1 MQNSRNIFHELLKKL
16 NLGNRKVQIGIASA
30 VAFLFVAIIVGNQ
43 STVDKEETENA
54 VSETI
59 EDDNITVAEEPVV
72 EIIDEPEP
80 DNYTSDNA
88 NDAQPE
94 AETEPG
100 TSDTPEARSNV
111 TPAETPHVSDEQIR
125 KEIDRETDISQSDD
139 KEYSMGV
146 IGQKPEFPG
155 GESALY
161 DYLSSHINYPAQA
174 AEEGVQGRV
183 IVQFTITKTG
193 KIENVSVVRGRHPAL
208 DKEALRVVKSMPNWT
223 PGRQD
228 GRAVNVQH
236 TLPITF
242 RLS

>member
-1 MQNSRNIFHELLKKL
+1 MRNSRNIFHELLKKF
-16 NLGNRKVQIGIASA
+16 NLGNRKVQIGIASI
-30 VAFLFVAIIVGNQ
+30 VALLFVAIIVGNQ
-43 STVDKEETENA
+43 STVNKNETEST
-54 VSETI
+54 VCDTI
-59 EDDNITVAEEPVV
+59 EDDNKTVVEEPIV
-72 EIIDEPEP
+72 EIIGEPEP

-94 AETEPG
+94 AG
-100 TSDTPEARSNV
+100 TSDTHEVNAV
-111 TPAETPHVSDEQIR
+111 TTVPAETPLATDEQIR
-125 KEIDRETDISQSDD
+125 KEIDRETDISQSED

-146 IGQKPEFPG
+146 IEQKPEFPG

>member
-30 VAFLFVAIIVGNQ
+30 VTLLFVAIIVGNQ
-43 STVDKEETENA
+43 STVDKEETESA
-54 VSETI
+54 VCETI

-88 NDAQPE
+88 NDAQSE
-94 AETEPG
+94 AG
-100 TSDTPEARSNV
+100 TSDTHEVNAV
-111 TPAETPHVSDEQIR
+111 TTVPAETPVVTDEQIR

-146 IGQKPEFPG
+146 IDKKPEFPG

>member
-30 VAFLFVAIIVGNQ
+30 VAFLFVAIIAGNQ
-43 STVDKEETENA
+43 STVNKNETESA
-54 VSETI
+54 VSDTI
-59 EDDNITVAEEPVV
+59 EDYNTPAVEIEEEVV
-72 EIIDEPEP
+72 EVIGEPEP

-94 AETEPG
+94 AG
-100 TSDTPEARSNV
+100 TSDTHEVNAV
-111 TPAETPHVSDEQIR
+111 TTVPAETPVVTDEQIR

-146 IGQKPEFPG
+146 IEQKPEFPG

>member
-43 STVDKEETENA
+43 STVNKIETESA

-88 NDAQPE
+88 NDEQPE
-94 AETEPG
+94 AG
-100 TSDTPEARSNV
+100 TSDTHEVNAV
-111 TPAETPHVSDEQIR
+111 TTVPAETPVVTDEQIR

-161 DYLSSHINYPAQA
+161 EYLSSHINYPAQA

>member
-30 VAFLFVAIIVGNQ
+30 VALLFVAIIVGNQ
-43 STVDKEETENA
+43 STVNKNETGSA
-54 VSETI
+54 VSDTI
-59 EDDNITVAEEPVV
+59 EDYNTPVVEEVV
-72 EIIDEPEP
+72 EIIGEPEP
-80 DNYTSDNA
+80 ENYTSGNT
-88 NDAQPE
+88 NTNTEQPE
-94 AETEPG
+94 AG
-100 TSDTPEARSNV
+100 TSDTHEVNAV
-111 TPAETPHVSDEQIR
+111 TTVPAETPVVTDEQIR

-146 IGQKPEFPG
+146 IEQKPEFPG

>member
-1 MQNSRNIFHELLKKL
+1 MKKL

-43 STVDKEETENA
+43 STVNKNETESA
-54 VSETI
+54 VSDTI
-59 EDDNITVAEEPVV
+59 EDYNTPVV
-72 EIIDEPEP
+72 EEVVEVIGEPEP

>member
-30 VAFLFVAIIVGNQ
+30 LALLFVAIIVGNQ

-54 VSETI
+54 VSDTI
-59 EDDNITVAEEPVV
+59 EDYNTPAVEIEEEVV
-72 EIIDEPEP
+72 EVIGEPEP

-88 NDAQPE
+88 NDEQPE
-94 AETEPG
+94 AA
-100 TSDTPEARSNV
+100 TSDTHEVNAITTV
-111 TPAETPHVSDEQIR
+111 PAETPVVTDEQIR

-223 PGRQD
+223 PGRKD

>member
-30 VAFLFVAIIVGNQ
+30 VALLFVAIIVGNQ
-43 STVDKEETENA
+43 STVNKNETESA
-54 VSETI
+54 VSDTI
-59 EDDNITVAEEPVV
+59 EDYNTPIVEEVV

-80 DNYTSDNA
+80 ENYTSGNT
-88 NDAQPE
+88 NTNTEQPE
-94 AETEPG
+94 AG
-100 TSDTPEARSNV
+100 TSDTHEVNAV
-111 TPAETPHVSDEQIR
+111 TTVPAETPVVTDEQIR

>member
-30 VAFLFVAIIVGNQ
+30 VALLFVAIIVGNQ
-43 STVDKEETENA
+43 STVNKNETESA
-54 VSETI
+54 VSDTI
-59 EDDNITVAEEPVV
+59 EDYNTPVVEEVV
-72 EIIDEPEP
+72 EIIGEPEP
-80 DNYTSDNA
+80 ENYTSGNT
-88 NDAQPE
+88 NTNTEQPE
-94 AETEPG
+94 AG
-100 TSDTPEARSNV
+100 TSDTHEVNAV
-111 TPAETPHVSDEQIR
+111 TTVPAETPVVTDEQIR

-146 IGQKPEFPG
+146 IEQKPEFPG

>member
-30 VAFLFVAIIVGNQ
+30 VALLFVAIIVGNQ
-43 STVDKEETENA
+43 STVNKIETESA

-88 NDAQPE
+88 DDAQSE
-94 AETEPG
+94 AG
-100 TSDTPEARSNV
+100 TSDTHEVNAV
-111 TPAETPHVSDEQIR
+111 TTVPAETPVATDEQIR
-125 KEIDRETDISQSDD
+125 KEIDRETDISQSGN
-139 KEYSMGV
+139 KEYSMSV
-146 IGQKPEFPG
+146 IEQKPEFPG

-161 DYLSSHINYPAQA
+161 EYLSSHINYPAQA

-193 KIENVSVVRGRHPAL
+193 KIENVSGVRGRHPAL

>member
-30 VAFLFVAIIVGNQ
+30 VALLFVAIIVGNQ
-43 STVDKEETENA
+43 STVNKIETESA

-88 NDAQPE
+88 DDAQSE
-94 AETEPG
+94 AG
-100 TSDTPEARSNV
+100 TSDTHEVNAV
-111 TPAETPHVSDEQIR
+111 TTVPAETPVATDEQIR
-125 KEIDRETDISQSDD
+125 KEIDRETDISQSGN
-139 KEYSMGV
+139 KEYSMSV
-146 IGQKPEFPG
+146 IEQKPEFPG

-161 DYLSSHINYPAQA
+161 EYLSSHINYPAQA

>member
-16 NLGNRKVQIGIASA
+16 NLGNRKVQIGIALA
-30 VAFLFVAIIVGNQ
+30 VALLFVAIIVGNQ

-54 VSETI
+54 VCETI
-59 EDDNITVAEEPVV
+59 EDDNITVVEEPVV

-88 NDAQPE
+88 NDAQSE
-94 AETEPG
+94 AG
-100 TSDTPEARSNV
+100 TSDTHEVNAV
-111 TPAETPHVSDEQIR
+111 TTVPAETPVVTDEQIR
-125 KEIDRETDISQSDD
+125 KEIDRETDISQSGN
-139 KEYSMGV
+139 KEYSMSV
-146 IGQKPEFPG
+146 IEQKPEFPG

-161 DYLSSHINYPAQA
+161 EYLSSHINYPAQA

>member
-30 VAFLFVAIIVGNQ
+30 VALLFVAIIVGNQ
-43 STVDKEETENA
+43 STVNKNETESA

-94 AETEPG
+94 AG
-100 TSDTPEARSNV
+100 TSDTREVNAV
-111 TPAETPHVSDEQIR
+111 TTVPAETPVVTDEQIR